1 LLAALSIMCN
11 IMDTVSVKQER
22 NKELMKK
29 TVLAF
34 ALFFSVLA
42 AQAQTKTVPNQP
54 VNKPADEQESL
65 AKDYLSQIMGVALS
79 ATSNIKLFNF
89 VYDWLGTPYRFG
101 GHSKKGIDCSAFTKQ
116 LYSEVF
122 NLDIKRN
129 SRDIFSMVSPVSKDE
144 LQEGDLVFFKIHS
157 RSISHIGIYL
167 GNDRFAHAS
176 SDGVKI
182 SSLDD
187 AYYSRYFYK
196 GGRVLAAF
204 KDELGMSDDNK
215 DNN

>member
-1 LLAALSIMCN
+1 
-11 IMDTVSVKQER
+11 
-22 NKELMKK
+22 MKK
-29 TVLAF
+29 ILIVI

-42 AQAQTKTVPNQP
+42 TQAQTKVIPAQP
-54 VNKPADEQESL
+54 AEKSQDDDESL

-79 ATSNIKLFNF
+79 ATSNMKLFHF
-89 VYDWLGTPYRFG
+89 VYDWIGTPYRFG
-101 GHSKKGIDCSAFTKQ
+101 GSSRKGIDCSAFTKE

-144 LQEGDLVFFKIHS
+144 LKEGDLVFFKIHS
-157 RSISHIGIYL
+157 RRISHIGIYL
-167 GNDRFAHAS
+167 GNNRFAHAS
-176 SDGVKI
+176 SKGVSI

-196 GGRVLAAF
+196 GGRLLSSF
-204 KDELGMSDDNK
+204 KSQIDNSP
-215 DNN
+215 DADAGTASTSTN